1 MTVLE
6 HIKQLAV
13 GLTRRKKQELTGY
26 LSGSE
31 ATPLPEI
38 PKSLRGDWCH
48 AFSSD
53 SDLDANLAEIRS
65 EWQREW
71 HNDDFVG

>member
-1 MTVLE
+1 MTVLD

-13 GLTRRKKQELTGY
+13 GLTRREKQELTDY
-26 LSGSE
+26 LSASE
-31 ATPLPEI
+31 ATREPETS
-38 PKSLRGDWCH
+38 KSLRGDWRT

-53 SDLDANLAEIRS
+53 TDIDADLVEIRS